1 MNYTMKYGLE
11 YNPFIKNNSDYL
23 YESSDYKETI
33 FRLNY
38 LKDIKGFGVI
48 TGEPGKGKTTAIRIW
63 SKTLNRSLY
72 KVIYIP
78 LSTLTV
84 MEFYRTLAN
93 ELGIDAYFQKNKN
106 FKAIQDEVSR
116 LSHDKKITPVIILD
130 EANYLKSATL
140 NDLKILFNFDMDSKD
155 KAVIILVGLP
165 ILNNTL
171 NLNSHEPLRQRVAI
185 SYHLDGLNKLETKEY
200 IKAKLKSAGCI
211 IDIFSEGALDAIA
224 NSSNGIAREIDRIA
238 NRSLMLGEKF
248 KVDVI
253 DTDTVMNAYDDLL
266 LG

>member
-1 MNYTMKYGLE
+1 MSYIMKYGLE
-11 YNPFIKNNSDYL
+11 YNPFIKNSNENV
-23 YESSDYKETI
+23 YESSDYKEAV

-38 LKDIKGFGVI
+38 LKEIKGFGVI
-48 TGEPGKGKTTAIRIW
+48 TGDAGKGKTTVIRNW

-84 MEFYRTLAN
+84 MEFYRTLAS

-106 FKAIQDEVSR
+106 FKAIQEEISR
-116 LSHDKKITPVIILD
+116 LTHDKRITPVIILD

-140 NDLKILFNFDMDSKD
+140 NDLKMLFNFDMDSKD
-155 KAVIILVGLP
+155 KAVIILVGLS

-171 NLNSHEPLRQRVAI
+171 NLNAHEPLRQRIAI

-200 IKAKLKSAGCI
+200 IKSKLQTAGCS

-224 NSSNGIAREIDRIA
+224 NSSNGIAREIDRLA
-238 NRSLMLGEKF
+238 NRSLMLGDKF
-248 KVDVI
+248 KADII
-253 DTDTVMNAYDDLL
+253 DTEIVMKAYDDLL